1 MTQQLALRIPN
12 ELAHQLDELVATGR
26 FATRTDA
33 VRSAIASLVER
44 ERRRAVGEAVV
55 AGYRR
60 IPETAEELATAEQN
74 LRRLITEEP
83 W

>member
-1 MTQQLALRIPN
+1 MTMQLALRIPD
-12 ELAHQLDELVATGR
+12 ELAKELDELVSTGR
-26 FATRTDA
+26 FANRTDA
-33 VRSAIASLVER
+33 VRSAIAELIER
-44 ERRRAVGEAVV
+44 EGRRAVGEAII

-74 LRRLITEEP
+74 LRRLIAEEP